1 MLYAARMAS
10 GTAERIAVEARAIL
24 LGEGAEAI
32 SMRRVAAAVGIT
44 PMAIYRHYPN
54 REALLRAVAE
64 HGWAELTA
72 RWRTGPRLDNPRA
85 ELRRTLNGLLDFAL
99 EHPTLYAL
107 LHLHRGTAADG
118 DGTPDF
124 RSEQSPVL
132 RAVLAAVDEG
142 MHRGMFAA
150 DDVSE
155 VALSIVA
162 LMHGL
167 ISMQH
172 ADRLGL
178 PDREFRVLC
187 GTAMTRL
194 LHGVG
199 A

>member
-1 MLYAARMAS
+1 MAP
-10 GTAERIAVEARAIL
+10 GTADRIA
-24 LGEGAEAI
+24 AEASALLRAEGEDAV

-118 DGTPDF
+118 HGTPDF